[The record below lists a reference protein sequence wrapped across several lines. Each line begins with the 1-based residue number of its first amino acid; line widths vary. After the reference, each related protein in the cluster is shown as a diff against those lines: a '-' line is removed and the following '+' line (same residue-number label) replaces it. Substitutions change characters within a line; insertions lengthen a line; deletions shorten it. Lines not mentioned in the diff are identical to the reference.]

1 MGRANGVA
9 QVVVEPG
16 AVGDELD
23 DVPELGCADRGN
35 LGGVEAVEQRLHEV
49 VGVVG
54 VVTVGGHIVKI
65 LPPA

>member
-23 DVPELGCADRGN
+23 DVPELGRVDRGN
-35 LGGVEAVEQRLHEV
+35 LGGVEAAEQRLHEV

-54 VVTVGGHIVKI
+54 VVTMGGHIVKI